1 MRALV
6 SRGLL
11 VSPLVCAA
19 LVCGPAAAD
28 AAAADAGR
36 AAPGPGVAQQ
46 VPPAGTDLATL
57 MDRLDTTHGS
67 RLVSPF
73 LATVPG
79 LAEAH
84 GGRLDPATAAA
95 YAQAVRKWSDTVRE
109 SIKAAAGRAAGH
121 RTQTRA
127 ADPVTDLVNAI
138 QAAVGK
144 LLTSLTSLDLGG
156 VISAVTGL
164 LAPVLDAV
172 TGLLGSV
179 VPALPALPAA
189 DTVTSTATTVAP

>member
-19 LVCGPAAAD
+19 LVCGPAAAT

-36 AAPGPGVAQQ
+36 EASGHGAVQQ
-46 VPPAGTDLATL
+46 AVPAGTDLATL
-57 MDRLDTTHGS
+57 LDRLDATHHS

-84 GGRLDPATAAA
+84 GNRLDPATAAA
-95 YAQAVRKWSDTVRE
+95 YAQAVRKWSNTVQE
-109 SIKAAAGRAAGH
+109 SIKAAVGRAAGH

-144 LLTSLTSLDLGG
+144 LLASLTSLDLGG

-172 TGLLGSV
+172 TGLLGSA

-189 DTVTSTATTVAP
+189 NTVTSTATTVVP